1 MSSHYEV
8 LGVAPGADDATVRR
22 AYVALARRHHPDVAG
37 GDAARMRALNE
48 AFAVLGDPVRRA
60 RYDRALAAPPTA
72 PPPWAGAADSQA
84 PYDLSEADDLAADL
98 ADDRPVHVVDVP
110 RWVSLIPVALLA
122 AAAATFVLGVQ
133 LSSRSLVG
141 LAMVD
146 LLLSFLFFL
155 AAPFIALLASR
166 SRGRARG
173 PST

>member
-8 LGVAPGADDATVRR
+8 LGVAPEADDATVRR
-22 AYVALARRHHPDVAG
+22 AYVALARRHHPDVSG

-60 RYDRALAAPPTA
+60 RYDRATAARSGA
-72 PPPWAGAADSQA
+72 RPPWADVADWLVVD
-84 PYDLSEADDLAADL
+84 DLSDVDDLAADL

-110 RWVSLIPVALLA
+110 RWVSLIPVTLLA
-122 AAAATFVLGVQ
+122 AAAGTFLLGVQ

-155 AAPFIALLASR
+155 AAPFMALLASR
-166 SRGRARG
+166 SHGRARG

>member
-8 LGVAPGADDATVRR
+8 LGVAPEADDATVRR
-22 AYVALARRHHPDVAG
+22 AYVALARRHHPDVTG

-60 RYDRALAAPPTA
+60 RYDRAMAKPTA
-72 PPPWAGAADSQA
+72 RPPWEGGTDSDDADHL
-84 PYDLSEADDLAADL
+84 YEADDLAADL

-110 RWVSLIPVALLA
+110 RWVSLIPVTLLA

-141 LAMVD
+141 LAMVE